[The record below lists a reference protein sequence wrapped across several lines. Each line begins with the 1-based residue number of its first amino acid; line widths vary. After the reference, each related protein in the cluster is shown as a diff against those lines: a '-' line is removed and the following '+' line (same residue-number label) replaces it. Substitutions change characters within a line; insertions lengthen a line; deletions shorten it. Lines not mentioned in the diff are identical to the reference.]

1 MANAHSGGDVGFG
14 SFFKYHGWL
23 APGVKL
29 FRSISFPAKAAW
41 ISFMLVIPL
50 ALLVWLYWQQTRD
63 QIGVTLDE
71 QGGIA
76 FVTPVTEYISAA
88 QNLRRVATA
97 KSPDMAELQ
106 TKANAAFDKVTAQE
120 KLFAGLAPGTRK
132 QYQVLSKAHSAIAQ
146 SPVAATPAD
155 TFAAHSALIHEALKL
170 ISNIADDSQLSLD
183 PELESYHVMNVGVLL
198 GPKYSE
204 QLARLRGLS
213 YAALVSKEPLPPKS
227 AELLHE
233 SLALIEFI
241 DEQVE
246 NSYRLGV
253 EDFPEV
259 AKKFDMKGV
268 DDSRELLLKTVEK
281 DILGESIQG
290 DPAAFLAMATAA
302 LDKQRAIDKQL
313 RERLNGLLDAR
324 MSRLQTAFYSELAIC
339 IFFIALAVYLMLAFY
354 KVMMGGLQEVSG
366 HLTEITQGN
375 LTTAPKPWGSDEVA
389 QLMLT
394 MGAMQASLRKIASS
408 VRDGAGS
415 VQTASDEIASASH
428 DLSQRTES
436 NAASLEKTAASMEQ
450 ITATVKHTADS
461 VQGATS
467 IVRENAAAATRGG
480 QVISQVVKTME
491 GIRTS
496 SNQIGE
502 IIGVIDGIAF
512 QTNILA
518 LNAAVEA
525 ARAGE
530 QGRGFAVVA
539 SEVRSLAGRSA
550 AAAKEIKTL
559 ISASIEQV
567 EVGTRVVAEA
577 GTTIGEIVANAGRI
591 DTLMGEISTAT
602 REQTQGVAEVAT
614 AVHDLDQS
622 TQQNAA
628 LVEQTAS
635 AAGSLAEQAQRLAN
649 DIAFF
654 KFK

>member
-1 MANAHSGGDVGFG
+1 MSTRHPNYDAGFG
-14 SFFKYHGWL
+14 SFFRYHGWL

-41 ISFMLVIPL
+41 ISIMLVIPL
-50 ALLVWLYWQQTRD
+50 ALLVWLFWQQTSD
-63 QIGVTLDE
+63 QINITQSE
-71 QGGIA
+71 QQGIA
-76 FVTPVTEYISAA
+76 YVTPITEYIAAA
-88 QNLRRVATA
+88 QNLRRSATA
-97 KSPDMAELQ
+97 KSADMAEMQ
-106 TKANAAFDKVTAQE
+106 TKANAAFEKVVAQQ
-120 KLFAGLAPGTRK
+120 KLFTASATGSNNRFQA
-132 QYQVLSKAHSAIAQ
+132 LSKVHSAIAQ
-146 SPVAATPAD
+146 APVAATLEE
-155 TFAAHSALIHEALKL
+155 TFAAHSAVIHEALRL
-170 ISNIADDSQLSLD
+170 ISDVADDAQLSLD

-204 QLARLRGLS
+204 QLARLRGLG
-213 YAALVSKEPLPPKS
+213 YAAMASKEPLAPKIS
-227 AELLHE
+227 ELLHE
-233 SLALIEFI
+233 NMALIEFI

-259 AKKFDMKGV
+259 AKTFDMKGV
-268 DDSRELLLKTVEK
+268 DDSRGALLKAIET
-281 DILGESIQG
+281 DILGESIKG
-290 DPAAFLAMATAA
+290 DPAAFLAMATTAV
-302 LDKQRAIDKQL
+302 DKQRAIDLQL
-313 RERLNGLLDAR
+313 RERLNGMLDAR
-324 MSRLQTAFYSELAIC
+324 LSRLKRAFFSELGIC
-339 IFFIALAVYLMLAFY
+339 LLSIALAVYLMLAFY

-366 HLTEITQGN
+366 HLTEITKGN
-375 LTTAPKPWGSDEVA
+375 LTTAPKPWGTDEVA

-394 MGAMQASLRKIASS
+394 MGAMQLSLRKIASS
-408 VRDGAGS
+408 VREGAGS
-415 VQTASDEIASASH
+415 VQTASDEIASASL

-467 IVRENAAAATRGG
+467 IVRENAASATRGG
-480 QVISQVVKTME
+480 EVISQVVKTMD

-577 GTTIGEIVANAGRI
+577 GTTIGEIVANAGKI
-591 DTLMGEISTAT
+591 DTLMGEIATAT

-614 AVHDLDQS
+614 AVQDLDQS

-635 AAGSLAEQAQRLAN
+635 AASSLAEQAQRLT
-649 DIAFF
+649 DDVAFF